1 MPEPAL
7 LMLATRQINQL
18 MRTNYTME
26 QVAEMDPVWHV
37 LARVLSMGPGGS
49 LPAEEATE

>member
-7 LMLATRQINQL
+7 LMLATRQMNAL
-18 MRTNYTME
+18 MHTSYTME

-37 LARVLSMGPGGS
+37 LARALSAGPGGS